1 MKKMLIVLGIVFIIG
16 MMVMS
21 EYNNLV
27 SSEEGVRGE
36 WSQVET
42 QLQRRADLIPNLV
55 NTVKAF
61 AVQEESIFTALAEA
75 RAKLAGASGV
85 DEVQEANSEVTNA
98 LNRLLVIVENY
109 PELKSN
115 VNFLALQDELAGTEN
130 RIATAR
136 RDYNLAVENFNTRV
150 RSFPTALIAGMFG
163 FGVKPYFEADSSD
176 VPNVNF

>member
-1 MKKMLIVLGIVFIIG
+1 MKKMLIALGIVFVFGII
-16 MMVMS
+16 MMS
-21 EYNNLV
+21 SYNNLV
-27 SSEEGVRGE
+27 ASEESVNGK
-36 WSQVET
+36 WSQVQT

-55 NTVKAF
+55 STVKAF
-61 AVQEESIFTALAEA
+61 AAQEESIFTSLAQA

-85 DEVQEANSEVTNA
+85 QEVQEANDEVTNA

-136 RDYNLAVENFNTRV
+136 RDYNLAVEEYNTRV
-150 RSFPTALIAGMFG
+150 RSLPTALIAGMLG
-163 FGVKPYFEADSSD
+163 FDVKPYFEAEASD
-176 VPNVNF
+176 VPNVDF

>member
-1 MKKMLIVLGIVFIIG
+1 MKKLLIGLAVVFVLGMMIV
-16 MMVMS
+16 S
-21 EYNNLV
+21 DYNSLV
-27 SSEEGVRGE
+27 SSEEGVRSQ

-55 NTVKAF
+55 ETVKAY
-61 AVQEESIFTALAEA
+61 AAQEQEIFTALAEA
-75 RAKLAGASGV
+75 RAKLAGANGV
-85 DEVQEANSEVTNA
+85 EETQEANAEVTDA
-98 LNRLLVIVENY
+98 IGRLLVIVENY

-150 RSFPTALIAGMFG
+150 RSFPTALFANLFG
-163 FGVKPYFEADSSD
+163 FKTQPYFETDDSD